1 MAKKKASGTK
11 QSEPSFEATVE
22 RLEEIVGELE
32 QGETDLDQSLAQFE
46 EGVKLMRRAHAQLA
60 DAERKIV
67 LLTNVDEDGNAET
80 TSFADGEP

>member
-1 MAKKKASGTK
+1 MAKKKASGVK
-11 QSEPSFEATVE
+11 KDEPSFEATIE

-80 TSFADGEP
+80 TPLDENES